1 MTTKTVDLGEAQT
14 QFTELV
20 ALVKEGA
27 EVIIT
32 EDGTPLARLLP
43 IVVTNK
49 PRVAGLNPGAIWIS
63 DDFDESLPDK
73 FWLGNS

>member
-1 MTTKTVDLGEAQT
+1 MTTKTVDLGEAQSHL
-14 QFTELV
+14 TELV

-43 IVVTNK
+43 MVVATK
-49 PRVAGLNPGAIWIS
+49 PRVAGLNPGAIWVS
-63 DDFDESLPDK
+63 DDFDEPLPDE
-73 FWLGNS
+73 FWLGEE